1 MGQDNEKNVPE
12 GSEQL
17 SVHASKNTWKEYPF
31 ELPRQK
37 PMELKAAGLLKI
49 TISMDFAHVLVKGPS
64 FTKAAERRVHK
75 FWELCGYACCLLPF
89 LIIIITGNGHGVPIM
104 ILSPF
109 ILIINQKIAVRR
121 VLRLA
126 AEDDKFYQLLA
137 DIEGYR
143 FTTCLSFNEVNGELD
158 WPEAAP

>member
-1 MGQDNEKNVPE
+1 M
-12 GSEQL
+12 
-17 SVHASKNTWKEYPF
+17 
-31 ELPRQK
+31 
-37 PMELKAAGLLKI
+37 
-49 TISMDFAHVLVKGPS
+49 
-64 FTKAAERRVHK
+64 
-75 FWELCGYACCLLPF
+75 
-89 LIIIITGNGHGVPIM
+89 PIM

-126 AEDDKFYQLLA
+126 AEEDKFYQLLA

-158 WPEAAP
+158 WPETAP